1 MFYCYTPIQRYKF
14 KTMFML
20 NQALF
25 LINEI
30 NIRNPIK
37 VKVEN

>member
-1 MFYCYTPIQRYKF
+1 MFYWYTPIQKYKF
-14 KTMFML
+14 KTML

-37 VKVEN
+37 VKVES